1 MIEIHFTEEEDALK
15 KQLEELVK
23 EISQEIP
30 VASLDEQRLILK
42 DIKDLHLANQQ
53 IKDSGDNLN
62 IAEWFEEVGNNM
74 EEKAFRITLA
84 VLNGAKYSSI
94 IALSAKLLLVLMG
107 QKNENTIPSSQ
118 SDPFTPTGSARLKY
132 IEVSDVI
139 SPFGE
144 RVKVAKYKNSGYAY
158 KILEYIWFEYSSPT
172 FRQPFIQ
179 WLAEIAVD
187 RQIDIRNR
195 VAIAVGILAQLYFP
209 EIREMILL
217 EWAKKNDRIYRAAIG
232 KVLGLAIWNNEIE
245 KDILILLDNW
255 GNSKNEGFYW
265 AANRSY
271 GYVGVRHP
279 QKAFELAAQT
289 AFHLAFVDIVLGDEN
304 GIRCAQRLKT
314 ISPEMRIVL
323 ISAYPDR
330 EFHRLGLEAGAAAF
344 LDKKDLDV
352 AALRQVIE
360 DVI

>member
-279 QKAFELAAQT
+279 QKAFEQWRKTFQSTDKLVEYKITPTLHLSLINPLHMSIVDAMLYLLLTVVDTEEYFNVYHT
-289 AFHLAFVDIVLGDEN
+289 ALKHILSWVTAGPKSLGY
-304 GIRCAQRLKT
+304 L
-314 ISPEMRIVL
+314 
-323 ISAYPDR
+323 
-330 EFHRLGLEAGAAAF
+330 
-344 LDKKDLDV
+344 
-352 AALRQVIE
+352 
-360 DVI
+360 